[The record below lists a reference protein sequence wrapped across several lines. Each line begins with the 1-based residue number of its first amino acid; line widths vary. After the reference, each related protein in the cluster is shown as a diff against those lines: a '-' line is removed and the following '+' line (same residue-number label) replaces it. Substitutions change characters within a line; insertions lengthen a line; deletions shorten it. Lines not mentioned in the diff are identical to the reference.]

1 MLTEKY
7 WKEIHK
13 RNESTLI
20 IKEGRDLMGV
30 LYYRKEEKKMSMT
43 NFLFHNKTVEIFY
56 KIVIM
61 LS

>member
-1 MLTEKY
+1 MLTAKY

-20 IKEGRDLMGV
+20 IEEGRDLMGV
-30 LYYRKEEKKMSMT
+30 LYYRKEEKK
-43 NFLFHNKTVEIFY
+43 NCLFHNKTVEIFY